1 MKAIDLFCMFNFHDG
16 DMEKIRTTETGIVMD
31 FSLAGFLQYDL
42 IKNTYDIGKDE
53 KCYLYLVVK
62 FDGCSQ
68 VKCEPFVDICAL
80 DLEPYWSWYIG
91 YDEKEQEI
99 IIQLANDM
107 DKSLL
112 TISFQCE
119 SVEVVSCEKRKL

>member
-16 DMEKIRTTETGIVMD
+16 DIERIRTTESGIIMD
-31 FSLAGFLQYDL
+31 FSLASFLQYEL
-42 IKNTYDIGKDE
+42 IKNTYAIGKNE
-53 KCYLYLVVK
+53 KSYLYLVVK
-62 FDGCSQ
+62 FSGCSQ
-68 VKCEPFVDICAL
+68 LKCEPFVDICTL
-80 DLEPYWSWYIG
+80 DLESYWSWYIG
-91 YDEKEQEI
+91 YDEKEKGI